1 MLCGYFRQKNW
12 STDNSNHNVLLNLA
26 IALENIDRRAYELN
40 ITFSILMS
48 VLKKY
53 KIHDVI
59 MPVQLVHDDYAV
71 YDDDIIFTRDGKN
84 PIFFWAGLGFWVL

>member
-1 MLCGYFRQKNW
+1 M
-12 STDNSNHNVLLNLA
+12 A

-84 PIFFWAGLGFWVL
+84 PIFFWAGLGFWVLSKKPVKTPYFSGFFKCSPIFY